1 VLITFLLVIHTI
13 IALALVGVILI
24 QRSEGGGLGI
34 GGGGGGPAGLMT
46 ARGAANLL
54 TRATTILAT
63 LFIITSILLA
73 VLAGVS
79 RKSQAID
86 TTLAKP
92 AQETQAPAAP
102 GLPLPATAPDDVPL
116 AK

>member
-1 VLITFLLVIHTI
+1 MLITFILVIHTI

-34 GGGGGGPAGLMT
+34 GGGGGPAGLMT

-63 LFIITSILLA
+63 LFIATSIALA

-79 RKSQAID
+79 RKPKEID
-86 TTLAKP
+86 TSLAKP
-92 AQETQAPAAP
+92 AVATGAPVQA
-102 GLPLPATAPDDVPL
+102 LPVSPDEIPL